1 MPAWGMP
8 DAAWFVTSMMGDLVW
23 NQRQEEGAWFNE
35 TWELRR
41 FAHWTGAPGTMP
53 ELLRFSPVAVD
64 PEIEDVIP
72 VPMEYRH
79 LFPQAY
85 EPDGTPIP

>member
-1 MPAWGMP
+1 
-8 DAAWFVTSMMGDLVW
+8 MMGELMW
-23 NQRQEEGAWFNE
+23 NQRQEQGAWFNQS
-35 TWELRR
+35 WELRR
-41 FAHWTGAPGTMP
+41 FAQLGWCPLDTMP
-53 ELLRFSPVAVD
+53 ELPPFQPRLFID

-85 EPDGTPIP
+85 EPDGTPIPWPGAKERKAPKD